1 MNTALLLLPLLLSAP
16 GGAGNKEPARVEYK
30 GWFSNP
36 AFSADGKTLAYARL
50 ASLGPQD
57 RTAPT
62 QIVLWDVAAG
72 KEARVFDGPKDDSLL
87 TTFALS
93 PDDKRASL
101 VLWNTSLRLFD
112 VPAGKEVA
120 PAEKIKFVSQL
131 QYSPDGTTLAWLRDG
146 EVVLADAATAKVRS
160 TFGKDE
166 AGAVTTFAFG
176 AGGKTIIAAHAPS
189 KVTGTGKNPTV
200 EHEVSFWAYD
210 AATGKKLYRL
220 GEAVKDTRL
229 RLQGSPPHTVIVTAD
244 GKTAVLATTAG
255 VTFCDATTGKIGH
268 ETATPWKQEA
278 NDPVRKLV
286 LSANGQR
293 LATVSAQG
301 VVTIWDAAKGK
312 ELRRIETSSS
322 LDHVVFSPD
331 GRTLAITHQTPGR
344 VGAVLLIYAL

>member
-1 MNTALLLLPLLLSAP
+1 MKTALLLLPVLLSAP
-16 GGAGNKEPARVEYK
+16 GGAGNKEPARVEYH

-50 ASLGPQD
+50 AALGPQD

-93 PDDKRASL
+93 PDGKRASL

-120 PAEKIKFVSQL
+120 PAEKVKFVSQL
-131 QYSPDGTTLAWLRDG
+131 QYSPDGSTLAWLREG
-146 EVVLADAATAKVRS
+146 EVVLADAATAKPLH
-160 TFGKDE
+160 TLGKDE
-166 AGAVTTFAFG
+166 AGPVTTFAFA
-176 AGGKTIIAAHAPS
+176 AGGKTIIAGHAPS

-200 EHEVSFWAYD
+200 EYEVGFWAYD
-210 AATGKKLYRL
+210 AATGKKLHQV
-220 GEAVKDTRL
+220 GTTVKDTRL
-229 RLQGSPPHTVIVTAD
+229 RLQGAPPHAVVVVAD

-255 VTFCDATTGKIGH
+255 VSFCDAATGKQTR
-268 ETATPWKQEA
+268 ETATPWKQDA

-286 LSANGQR
+286 LSPNGQR

-301 VVTIWDAAKGK
+301 VLTVWDAAAGK
-312 ELRRIETSSS
+312 ELRRIETGQS

-331 GRTLAITHQTPGR
+331 GRTLALTHQTPGR
-344 VGAVLLIYAL
+344 VGAVLLIYGL